1 MCKYQRYIAAGLLLL
16 SAHHGALAKGPVASS
31 NAMRAH
37 VAFLASDALEG
48 RETGSRGYAVAAS
61 YVATRMQQA
70 GVLPNGD
77 EGGYLQAVPLRA
89 TRLVATSPVL
99 EISGPA
105 GKTALAYLDDFSVSG
120 SLLEERSDVAAP
132 LVFAGY
138 GIETVRFGQD
148 DYAGLDVKGKIVV
161 VLAGKPSSLPT
172 EEGAHFSSGEFKR
185 AAAARHGAVGMVTL
199 QTPTTEKASPFA
211 KARQYRFIPSMGW
224 LDASGKPPHE
234 LAAMQNRAHLS
245 MKASEQ
251 LFAGTGVT
259 LADIYTAAEANR
271 PLPRM
276 VLKTSA
282 RMAKQS
288 VRSDLTGHNV
298 VGLIE
303 GSDPKLKDEYVVF
316 SAHLD
321 HLGIVPEKTGDN
333 IFNGAMDNATGV
345 ATLLEMARLFGES
358 PQRPKRSILFVALT
372 AEEKGLLGS
381 EYFASNAPVR
391 GGVMVANV
399 NLDMPLLTYD
409 FKNMMAFGAE
419 HSSLKGTVER
429 VLRRKNMALIADP
442 WPQLGLFTRSD
453 HYMFVRQ
460 GVPSIFLATGMAS
473 FKTGEQ
479 PARLW
484 DEFLGTR
491 YHQPNDDMTQALNF
505 DAAAR
510 FAQVN
515 YDIAMEIANAPTRPT
530 WNKGDFF
537 GDTFG
542 K

>member
-1 MCKYQRYIAAGLLLL
+1 MRKYHAYVAAGLLLC
-16 SAHHGALAKGPVASS
+16 AQQVALGKGPVASS

-37 VAFLASDALEG
+37 IAFLASDALEG
-48 RETGSRGYAVAAS
+48 RETGSRGYDVAAG

-70 GVLPNGD
+70 GALPNGD
-77 EGGYLQAVPLRA
+77 KGSYLQAVPLRA
-89 TRLVATSPVL
+89 TRLVQDSPVL

-105 GKTALAYLDDFSVSG
+105 GKTALAYLDDFTVSG

-138 GIETVRFGQD
+138 GIESERFGQN
-148 DYAGLDVKGKIVV
+148 DYEGLDVKGKIVV
-161 VLAGKPSSLPT
+161 VLAGKPSRLPT
-172 EEGAHFSSGEFKR
+172 EEGAHFSSGTVKR
-185 AAAARHGAVGMVTL
+185 AAAARHGAVGMITV
-199 QTPTTEKASPFA
+199 QTPTSEKASPFA
-211 KARQYRFIPSMGW
+211 KARQYQFIPSMGW
-224 LDASGKPPHE
+224 LDAAGKPANE
-234 LAAMQNRAHLS
+234 FAAMQGRAALS

-251 LFAGTGVT
+251 LFAGTDVK
-259 LADIYTAAEANR
+259 LADIYAAAEANR
-271 PLPRM
+271 PPPRM
-276 VLKTSA
+276 ALKTSA

-288 VRSDLTGHNV
+288 VLRDLVGHNV

-303 GSDPKLKDEYVVF
+303 GSDPRLKNEYVIF

-321 HLGIVPEKTGDN
+321 HLGIVPEKTSDN

-358 PQRPKRSILFVALT
+358 AQRPKRSVLFVALT
-372 AEEKGLLGS
+372 AEEKGLLGA
-381 EYFASNAPVR
+381 EYFASNAPLR
-391 GGVMVANV
+391 GGAMVANV

-442 WPQLGLFTRSD
+442 WPHLGLFTRSD

-479 PARLW
+479 PSRLW

-515 YDIAMEIANAPTRPT
+515 YDIAMEIANAPRKPT